1 MWYCLAV
8 LVIVKV
14 VIVKDDTGEKENSII
29 TSSPS
34 VMAELS
40 ENSACH
46 EVKLSQIFYI
56 LYGYM
61 VNRNLASLSSIL
73 YSKSIRDFLT

>member
-1 MWYCLAV
+1 MWCCLAV
-8 LVIVKV
+8 LVL
-14 VIVKDDTGEKENSII
+14 VKDGTGEQESTI

-34 VMAELS
+34 LMAEPS